1 MNKEVLLV
9 NKIPFKTI
17 GICSAILT
25 VLIILRCAVSI
36 GRVLYYGGN
45 YWLTVIQADPWLY
58 VSVASAAISVVCF
71 SMIII
76 RERSK
81 DAFASEYDIQEDDD
95 SEDEDYDDDDEEE

>member
-1 MNKEVLLV
+1 M

-17 GICSAILT
+17 GACSAILT
-25 VLIILRCAVSI
+25 VLIILRCIVSA

-71 SMIII
+71 AMAI
-76 RERSK
+76 
-81 DAFASEYDIQEDDD
+81 IQERRKDT
-95 SEDEDYDDDDEEE
+95 SEEEHEEVCEEDEE

>member
-1 MNKEVLLV
+1 M

-17 GICSAILT
+17 GACSAILT
-25 VLIILRCAVSI
+25 VLIILRCLVSI

-71 SMIII
+71 AMAIIE
-76 RERSK
+76 ERST
-81 DAFASEYDIQEDDD
+81 DASEEEHEEVCE
-95 SEDEDYDDDDEEE
+95 EDEE